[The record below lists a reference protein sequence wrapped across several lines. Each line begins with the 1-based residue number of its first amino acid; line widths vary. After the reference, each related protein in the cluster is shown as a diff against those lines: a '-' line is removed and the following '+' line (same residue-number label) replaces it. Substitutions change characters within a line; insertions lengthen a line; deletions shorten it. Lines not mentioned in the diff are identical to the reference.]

1 MHNTSWSTELQIPTN
16 DGEWMRTLVTMSWD
30 LAFDQ
35 LDRTVASRA
44 ELLSVGAT
52 PASLTAAVRHG
63 HLLRLRRDHYAL
75 SSTPVS
81 IQQAVRVGGRLTCT
95 SALQHYG
102 VFAFDVAV
110 TAVHVRRDM
119 SRLRHPRFRQ
129 RPLPHDHR
137 DGVELR
143 WRALADDGG
152 GSEVAVGIVDAL
164 VCALR
169 CQHPWHAVASLD
181 NALFSG
187 LIDSTGVDEVFRH
200 LPQSLQYMRH
210 LLDGRAESGQ
220 ESVLRM
226 IVREAGL
233 AYELQV
239 SFAGIGRVDMIV
251 EERLVLEADSRLA
264 HDGWEKQVRD
274 RTRDLALARL
284 QLMSLR
290 PLYQHIM
297 FTPEEVRDAILGL
310 LRA

>member
-1 MHNTSWSTELQIPTN
+1 MPTHG
-16 DGEWMRTLVTMSWD
+16 GERMRTLVDMSWNH
-30 LAFDQ
+30 AFDQ

-44 ELLSVGAT
+44 ELLAVGAS

-63 HLLRLRRDHYAL
+63 HLVRLRRDHYAL
-75 SSTPVS
+75 PSTPLSV
-81 IQQAVRVGGRLTCT
+81 QYAVRVGGRLTCA
-95 SALQHYG
+95 SALRHYG
-102 VFAFDVAV
+102 VFAFDAAF
-110 TAVHVRRDM
+110 TAVHMHRHM
-119 SRLRHPRFRQ
+119 SRMRHPRFRQ

-137 DGVELR
+137 DGVELH

-152 GSEVAVGIVDAL
+152 GSEVAVGVIDAL
-164 VCALR
+164 VCAVR

-181 NALFSG
+181 SALFLG
-187 LIDSTGVDEVFRH
+187 LIDSTGLDEVFRH
-200 LPQSLQYMRH
+200 LPQSLHYLRD
-210 LLDGRAESGQ
+210 LVDGRAESGQ

-233 AYELQV
+233 AYELQG
-239 SFAGIGRVDMIV
+239 SFAGIGRVDMVV
-251 EERLVLEADSRLA
+251 EGRLVLEADSRLA

-297 FTPEEVRDAILGL
+297 FAPQEVRDAILGL
-310 LRA
+310 LSA